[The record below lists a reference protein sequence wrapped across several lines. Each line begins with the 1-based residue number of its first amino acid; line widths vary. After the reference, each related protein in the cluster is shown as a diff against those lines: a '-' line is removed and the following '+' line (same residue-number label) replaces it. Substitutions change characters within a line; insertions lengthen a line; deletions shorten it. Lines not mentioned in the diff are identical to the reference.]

1 MFCCV
6 YVWFA
11 FGGLRV
17 YLIAS
22 GYGFIVLGWLGLV
35 YVFWVCVMFI
45 GCFRVVVLLV
55 VLFVLVVLFDF
66 LCDWYVILFEFVVV
80 CWYYWVGCGCWLTCF
95 VFVRFLLFDCLLVGL
110 FYCCFIVVVC
120 VTGFILVL
128 GFRYGFVVNWFV
140 VLFLLGSWDCGL
152 FNSGCIVYV

>member
-1 MFCCV
+1 MFWWLMFCCV

-95 VFVRFLLFDCLLVGL
+95 VFCETFAVWLFIGWIVLLLL
-110 FYCCFIVVVC
+110 YCCGLRYWIYFGTWVSLWVC
-120 VTGFILVL
+120 CELVCCFVSFGFLRL
-128 GFRYGFVVNWFV
+128 RFG
-140 VLFLLGSWDCGL
+140 
-152 FNSGCIVYV
+152 